1 MSLIKNHIS
10 EATKSAMRDRD
21 KPRVACLRL
30 VNAEIKSLEV
40 DRRGI
45 EIVDE
50 DILLIMRKMIKQRR
64 DSIEQFTTAKRL
76 DLVAQEEF
84 EVEVISTFMPDP
96 LSVKEIEEL
105 IVQAIDDAE
114 ASELRDMGNVIK
126 LLKRQLKGKADMG
139 EISGKVKEKLS
150 R

>member
-1 MSLIKNHIS
+1 
-10 EATKSAMRDRD
+10 MRDRD
-21 KPRVACLRL
+21 KSRVACLRL

-50 DILLIMRKMIKQRR
+50 DILLILRKMIKQRR
-64 DSIEQFTTAKRL
+64 DSIDQFTKANRL

-84 EVEVISTFMPDP
+84 EVEVISTFMPAP
-96 LSVKEIEEL
+96 LSVEEIEEL
-105 IVQAIDDAE
+105 IVQATFDAK
-114 ASELRDMGNVIK
+114 ASEVRDMGNVMK
-126 LLKRQLKGKADMG
+126 LLQKQLKGKADMG

>member
-1 MSLIKNHIS
+1 MEHVFSCVEI
-10 EATKSAMRDRD
+10 
-21 KPRVACLRL
+21 L

-50 DILLIMRKMIKQRR
+50 DILLILRKMIKQRR
-64 DSIEQFTTAKRL
+64 DSIDQFTKANRL

-84 EVEVISTFMPDP
+84 EVEVISTFMPAP
-96 LSVKEIEEL
+96 LSVEEIEEL
-105 IVQAIDDAE
+105 IVQAIFDAK
-114 ASELRDMGNVIK
+114 ASEVRDMGNVMK
-126 LLKRQLKGKADMG
+126 LLQKQLKGKADMG

>member
-1 MSLIKNHIS
+1 
-10 EATKSAMRDRD
+10 MRDRD
-21 KPRVACLRL
+21 KSRVACLRL

-50 DILLIMRKMIKQRR
+50 DILLILRKMIKQRR
-64 DSIEQFTTAKRL
+64 DSIDQFTKANRL

-84 EVEVISTFMPDP
+84 EVEVISTFMPAP
-96 LSVKEIEEL
+96 LSVEEIEEL
-105 IVQAIDDAE
+105 IVQAIFDAK
-114 ASELRDMGNVIK
+114 ASEVRDMGNVMK
-126 LLKRQLKGKADMG
+126 LLQKQLKGKADMG

>member
-1 MSLIKNHIS
+1 MSLIKTHIS
-10 EATKSAMRDRD
+10 DATKSAMRDRD
-21 KPRVACLRL
+21 KSRVACLRL

-50 DILLIMRKMIKQRR
+50 DILLILRKMIKQRR
-64 DSIEQFTTAKRL
+64 DSIDQFTKANRL

-84 EVEVISTFMPDP
+84 EVEVISTFMPAP
-96 LSVKEIEEL
+96 LSVEEIEEL
-105 IVQAIDDAE
+105 IVQAIFDAK
-114 ASELRDMGNVIK
+114 ASEVRDMGNVMK
-126 LLKRQLKGKADMG
+126 LLQKQLKGKADMG